1 MEELKAKLCA
11 PCWGSKRATVNGYST
26 STLRKAGCEPAW
38 LMVVPRV
45 QMPPST
51 FHQGASSGRAS
62 KSTRGFSR
70 RGCGGSG
77 FRVTAT
83 SFPTLLSAS
92 AWRKTDWPTR
102 PVAPTSNRSFM
113 ILLPCSNNSLVMENF
128 RLRVFRAV
136 AHRLNFRMAAEELLL
151 TQSAVTQ
158 QIKALE
164 SELDVPLFDRAG
176 GRVSL
181 TPAGAALLP
190 FAERLAALSEEA
202 REAVASTAGGSAGR
216 LALGA
221 SQTIGQYLLPKLIAG
236 YLQENPKV
244 EISVLGGNTQTI
256 LEALVEHKVQLCL
269 IEGPAMR
276 RDVQVD
282 PFMQDH
288 MVCVVPAGH
297 EWADEEIDVKELQQ
311 TKLVTRE
318 LGSGSRRIVEQAF
331 EKAGLDLKKLRLVMT
346 FDSTEGL
353 LSAVEAGLGIAFVSR
368 WAVRNQLALGT
379 LRVARVRGLN
389 LARMFSLA
397 TVAGPE
403 PAGIARAFHRFVLER
418 AEGLAPRAT
427 GRKAPVKS

>member
-1 MEELKAKLCA
+1 
-11 PCWGSKRATVNGYST
+11 
-26 STLRKAGCEPAW
+26 
-38 LMVVPRV
+38 
-45 QMPPST
+45 
-51 FHQGASSGRAS
+51 
-62 KSTRGFSR
+62 
-70 RGCGGSG
+70 
-77 FRVTAT
+77 
-83 SFPTLLSAS
+83 
-92 AWRKTDWPTR
+92 
-102 PVAPTSNRSFM
+102 
-113 ILLPCSNNSLVMENF
+113 MENF

-136 AHRLNFRMAAEELLL
+136 AHHLNFRIAAEELLL

-181 TPAGAALLP
+181 TPAGMVLLP

-202 REAVASTAGGSAGR
+202 REAVAATTGGSAGR

-221 SQTIGQYLLPKLIAG
+221 SQTIGQYLLPKLIAAF
-236 YLQENPKV
+236 LQENPKV
-244 EISVLGGNTQTI
+244 EISLLGGNTQTI
-256 LEALVEHKVQLCL
+256 LEALVEHRVQLCL

-276 RDVQVD
+276 KDVQVE

-297 EWADEEIDVKELQQ
+297 EWADEEIEVKELQQ
-311 TKLVTRE
+311 AKLVTRE
-318 LGSGSRRIVEQAF
+318 LGSGSRRIVEQAL
-331 EKAGLDLKKLRLVMT
+331 ENAGLELKRLRLVMT

-379 LRVARVRGLN
+379 LKLARLRGLN
-389 LARMFSLA
+389 LARMFSMA

-403 PAGIARAFHRFVLER
+403 PTGTARTFHHFVLER
-418 AEGLAPRAT
+418 AEQFAPRAT
-427 GRKAPVKS
+427 GRKPASRG